1 MSYELS
7 VANIALSD
15 YCVTRAGLLFLLRCA
30 LRSLVWKG
38 KSNIELRI
46 ESEGGIEGLAAFALQ
61 AFDYSGLPFCQKFG
75 DLLVGQLLVTDIAEY
90 FQTAIHIAALGYLV
104 VKQHVP
110 PLALGAYGAIGCGCY
125 GDGGIQEFGRD
136 LCGIDFYSTVEGVG
150 IGSPVSILARALSQL
165 PVMDMSAIFLSLTM
179 ECTASPFSVGTSDF
193 FSRRI

>member
-110 PLALGAYGAIGCGCY
+110 PLALGAWK
-125 GDGGIQEFGRD
+125 IQCKLPPKTKRFCP
-136 LCGIDFYSTVEGVG
+136 LC
-150 IGSPVSILARALSQL
+150 
-165 PVMDMSAIFLSLTM
+165 
-179 ECTASPFSVGTSDF
+179 
-193 FSRRI
+193 